1 MRFRDREDAGRHLAD
16 LVRRTDLGP
25 APIVVLALPRGG
37 VPVAFQVAQT
47 LDAPLDVLVVRKLGV
62 PFQPELAMGAIGEGG
77 VRVENSQVIRSVGL
91 GADDVAVVEARES
104 AELERRAQ
112 HYRDGHPRLRLE
124 GTCAVIVDDGIATG
138 STVRAACQVARRQGS
153 ERVVIAVPV
162 ASRLAVDELKEVCD
176 DLLTV
181 AVPEPFFAV
190 GEWYRDFAQTTD
202 DDVVEL
208 LRKAAGR
215 SVGPASSHEE
225 RRQWSEEVDVPAGGV
240 TLAGRLT
247 VPTVVAGTVV
257 FAHGSGSSRHSPRN
271 RYVAEILN
279 DAGMA
284 TLLVD
289 LLSID
294 EELDRRRVFDI
305 PLLGRRLA
313 DAAAW
318 VMARSAVSS
327 TGLGYFGAS
336 TGAAAAL
343 WAAARP
349 EGTVAAV
356 VSRGGRPDLAGS
368 ALAAVRAA
376 TLLIVGG
383 RDEHVLELNRSALSE
398 LRCER
403 ELAVV
408 PGATHLFE
416 EPGALESVA
425 TLARDWFTTHV
436 RTPAATVRPDQREL
450 DDAS

>member
-1 MRFRDREDAGRHLAD
+1 
-16 LVRRTDLGP
+16 
-25 APIVVLALPRGG
+25 
-37 VPVAFQVAQT
+37 
-47 LDAPLDVLVVRKLGV
+47 
-62 PFQPELAMGAIGEGG
+62 
-77 VRVENSQVIRSVGL
+77 
-91 GADDVAVVEARES
+91 
-104 AELERRAQ
+104 
-112 HYRDGHPRLRLE
+112 
-124 GTCAVIVDDGIATG
+124 
-138 STVRAACQVARRQGS
+138 
-153 ERVVIAVPV
+153 VPV

-190 GEWYRDFAQTTD
+190 GEWYRDFSQTTD

-208 LRKAAGR
+208 LRRAAGR
-215 SVGPASSHEE
+215 SVAPGSSYEE
-225 RRQWSEEVDVPAGGV
+225 RRQSSEEVDVPAGAV
-240 TLAGRLT
+240 TLTAHLT

-257 FAHGSGSSRHSPRN
+257 FAHGTGSSRHSPRN
-271 RYVAEILN
+271 RYVAEVLN
-279 DAGMA
+279 DAGLA

-318 VMARSAVSS
+318 VMARSALSS

-403 ELAVV
+403 ELAVI

-416 EPGALESVA
+416 EPGALETVA
-425 TLARDWFTTHV
+425 TLARDWFKTHP
-436 RTPAATVRPDQREL
+436 RTPAAPVRPGQREP